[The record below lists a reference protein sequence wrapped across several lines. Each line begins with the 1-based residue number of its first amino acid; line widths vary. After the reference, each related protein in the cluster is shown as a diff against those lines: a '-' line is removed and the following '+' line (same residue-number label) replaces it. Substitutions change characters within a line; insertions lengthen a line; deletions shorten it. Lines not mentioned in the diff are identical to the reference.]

1 MIHFNVHFSNCIFIF
16 AMYNKL
22 LNWLPINIHEIY
34 STNLYMKI
42 VDKEKKRP
50 RKFNQICT
58 IDSRTH
64 NELDL

>member
-42 VDKEKKRP
+42 VDKEKKTKEVQPNLYDR
-50 RKFNQICT
+50 FTHTQ
-58 IDSRTH
+58 RT
-64 NELDL
+64 